1 MGRSQQAVS
10 GIFIAMITTTI
21 LQNVTVETAGTID
34 LNLEIKFTIG
44 GQSISVDI
52 EKKEGAD
59 LYKSLVTISH
69 IQDSDGRVK
78 SYAKDSLDLSKT
90 IFTDNRF

>member
-52 EKKEGAD
+52 EKKKV
-59 LYKSLVTISH
+59 LIYINH
-69 IQDSDGRVK
+69 
-78 SYAKDSLDLSKT
+78 
-90 IFTDNRF
+90 